1 KFKENVRILKKIKVY
16 RGSIPVMKDLKKL
29 LDTYPDVLTVMEVK
43 ELLGIGREQTYN
55 LVNSDKFPVQ
65 RVGRR
70 ILIYKPNLIKWLENN
85 TAD

>member
-1 KFKENVRILKKIKVY
+1 
-16 RGSIPVMKDLKKL
+16 MKDLKKL

-43 ELLGIGREQTYN
+43 ELLGIGREQAYN
-55 LVNSDKFPVQ
+55 LVNSNKFPVQ

-85 TAD
+85 NAG